1 MTPTVNGP
9 AASGSGV
16 SITAGGGKA
25 ARTSAFAQLARRP
38 LLLAALVVVLIVT
51 VAVYAAPLIA
61 PAPPLQQDILHP
73 FAGPSGAHPLGTDD
87 LGRDILSRLLYGGRP
102 SLTGVAVAIAVFAVV
117 GMILGILAGYLLGW
131 ADRIISPVLDIMLSV
146 PSIIVILAILAV
158 FDQNIFVAM
167 LVLGLFASANLA
179 RVIRSSCIAIR
190 EELFVDAARVSG
202 LGPVRIMT
210 RHVLPGLVGLLLV
223 QMSLFAGIALGVQTG
238 LGFLGLGTQ
247 APQPSWG
254 GMVADASQVIQQHP
268 SFLLITGGVI
278 GVMTVAFGLIG
289 DGLRDLE
296 ADRRRLSGG
305 SARPA
310 VVAPRDEQAGAG
322 FPGDPSAL
330 LTVRDYSVAFQT
342 GGGPRTVVDSISFTV
357 LPGEVFGIVGESGSG
372 KTVTALSLLGL
383 LPENGSVAAGAA
395 WLGGQRI
402 SQVPERELLK
412 IRGHQIGLVSQE
424 PMVALDPHYTVGS
437 QLREVVRRVSGVQGR
452 EAVRDRA
459 LELLASVQLPRPED
473 VMRRYPH
480 QLSGGMLQRAAI
492 ALALAGAP
500 RLLIADEPTT
510 ALDVT
515 VQSGI
520 LDLLRSLRE
529 QRDMGIILVT
539 HDLGVVADICDRAVV
554 MRDGRIVEQ
563 GTVDE
568 LFYAPKDP
576 YTKALI
582 ASTPNI
588 ARSTSA

>member
-1 MTPTVNGP
+1 MTPEVNTP
-9 AASGSGV
+9 
-16 SITAGGGKA
+16 AGGGKA
-25 ARTSAFAQLARRP
+25 AQTSVIAQLVRRP
-38 LLLAALVVVLIVT
+38 LLIAALLVVFIVAA
-51 VAVYAAPLIA
+51 AVYAAPLIA
-61 PAPPLQQDILHP
+61 PASPLQQDLFHS
-73 FAGPSGAHPLGTDD
+73 FAGSSAAHPLGTDD

-102 SLTGVAVAIAVFAVV
+102 SLTGVAVAVGVFVVV
-117 GMILGILAGYLLGW
+117 GMGLGILAGYLLGW

-146 PSIIVILAILAV
+146 PGIIVILAVLAM
-158 FDQNIFVAM
+158 FNQNIYAAM

-179 RVIRSSCIAIR
+179 RVIRSSCIALR

-210 RHVLPGLVGLLLV
+210 RHVLPGLTGLLLV

-247 APQPSWG
+247 PPQPSWG

-278 GVMTVAFGLIG
+278 GVMTIAFGLIG

-296 ADRRRLSGG
+296 SDRRRRPG
-305 SARPA
+305 STRPLG
-310 VVAPRDEQAGAG
+310 VIPPRGEQPGRA
-322 FPGDPSAL
+322 FPGDPSDL
-330 LTVRDYSVAFQT
+330 LTVRDYSVAFET
-342 GGGPRTVVDSISFTV
+342 AGGPRTVVNSISFTV

-383 LPENGSVAAGAA
+383 LPGSGAVAAGAA
-395 WLGGQRI
+395 WLGSQRI

-412 IRGHQIGLVSQE
+412 VRGHEIGLVSQE

-437 QLREVVRRVSGVQGR
+437 QLREVVRRVSDTRGR
-452 EAVRDRA
+452 APARDRA
-459 LELLASVQLPRPED
+459 VELLASVHLPQPEM
-473 VMRRYPH
+473 VMRQYPH
-480 QLSGGMLQRAAI
+480 QLSGGMLQRVAI

-520 LDLLRSLRE
+520 LDLLRSLRSE
-529 QRDMGIILVT
+529 RDMGIILVT
-539 HDLGVVADICDRAVV
+539 HDLGVVADICDRALV

-568 LFYAPKDP
+568 IFYAPKDP
-576 YTKALI
+576 YTRALV

-588 ARSTSA
+588 ARSIGA

>member
-1 MTPTVNGP
+1 MNPAVNAP
-9 AASGSGV
+9 AGSG
-16 SITAGGGKA
+16 KA
-25 ARTSAFAQLARRP
+25 TRTSVIARLARRP
-38 LLLAALVVVLIVT
+38 LLLAALLVVIVIT

-61 PAPPLQQDILHP
+61 PQSPLQQDILHP
-73 FAGPSGAHPLGTDD
+73 FAGPSAAHPLGTDG
-87 LGRDILSRLLYGGRP
+87 LGRDILSRLLYGGQP
-102 SLTGVAVAIAVFAVV
+102 SLTGVAIAVAVFAAV
-117 GMILGILAGYLLGW
+117 GMAGGILAGYLRGW

-146 PSIIVILAILAV
+146 PGIIVILAVLAV
-158 FDQNIFVAM
+158 FNQNIYAAM

-210 RHVLPGLVGLLLV
+210 RHVLPGLAGLLLV

-247 APQPSWG
+247 PPQPSWG

-268 SFLLITGGVI
+268 LFLLIPGGVI
-278 GVMTVAFGLIG
+278 GVMTIAFGLIG

-296 ADRRRLSGG
+296 ADRRRMPG
-305 SARPA
+305 SARPGGA
-310 VVAPRDEQAGAG
+310 APRGEQPALAL
-322 FPGDPSAL
+322 PGDPSAL
-330 LTVRDYSVAFQT
+330 LTVRDYSVAFET
-342 GGGPRTVVDSISFTV
+342 ADGPRTVVDSISFAV

-383 LPENGSVAAGAA
+383 LPDSGAVTAGAA

-412 IRGHQIGLVSQE
+412 IRGHEIGLVSQE

-437 QLREVVRRVSGVQGR
+437 QLCEVVRRVSGAQGR
-452 EAVRDRA
+452 AAVRARA
-459 LELLASVQLPRPED
+459 VELLISVHLPRPDD

-529 QRDMGIILVT
+529 ERDMGIIMVT
-539 HDLGVVADICDRAVV
+539 HDLGVVADICDRALV

-576 YTKALI
+576 YTRGLI
-582 ASTPNI
+582 ASTPDI
-588 ARSTSA
+588 ARSISA